1 MQIKCGSE
9 IEKQLR
15 NLHLKGRGCE
25 LYKTGYTV
33 IMTRMAEQQYCK
45 NTSNPKKE
53 WTDMAR
59 CDHVSATNSV

>member
-25 LYKTGYTV
+25 LYKTGYTA
-33 IMTRMAEQQYCK
+33 IMTQMVEQQYCK
-45 NTSNPKKE
+45 ITCKKQ
-53 WTDMAR
+53 TDMASE
-59 CDHVSATNSV
+59 CD